1 MKTFADHPTV
11 RSEHLNEGG
20 CYQSCIS
27 LYVFSATL
35 PLSANEANDM
45 RLHRLMVCSMVGF
58 FSLSVAAFAAD
69 HSRKSPLKYT
79 PRVAAHH
86 GSYKPVAEGKT
97 GKKPQFWNHK

>member
-1 MKTFADHPTV
+1 
-11 RSEHLNEGG
+11 
-20 CYQSCIS
+20 
-27 LYVFSATL
+27 
-35 PLSANEANDM
+35 
-45 RLHRLMVCSMVGF
+45 MVCSMVGF

-97 GKKPQFWNHK
+97 GKKPHFWNHK